1 MGDNWKKIKE
11 NFQKEPAISKV
22 LYVLTVIVL
31 ILIILVELCGLQLPI
46 DIGTLNMIFWVLIA
60 IFLLVEIVKKFKL
73 KY

>member
-46 DIGTLNMIFWVLIA
+46 DILSLIH
-60 IFLLVEIVKKFKL
+60 I
-73 KY
+73 